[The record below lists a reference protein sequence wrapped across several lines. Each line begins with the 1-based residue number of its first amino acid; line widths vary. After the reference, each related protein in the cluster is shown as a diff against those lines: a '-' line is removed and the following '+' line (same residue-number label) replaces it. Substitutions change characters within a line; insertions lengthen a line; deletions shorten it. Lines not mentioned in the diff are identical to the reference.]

1 MSVFAKLIHS
11 AIVDKKDPTGRSEKM
26 FNELQKYTTPQ
37 YWESTQWID
46 NGKTDQDKNS
56 HTNQTSQRVITT
68 RSNATG

>member
-37 YWESTQWID
+37 YWESTQ
-46 NGKTDQDKNS
+46 
-56 HTNQTSQRVITT
+56 
-68 RSNATG
+68 